1 MEKEYFK
8 GQSGFL
14 ADYKKAVKDPDFDS
28 QKVLEDVLAQLDLP
42 ENGEAATYVVAGSKT
57 KSGRPMKF
65 PFKKEMV
72 AQDQEATISDEF
84 FYEGAPFEFDLR
96 DEEQL

>member
-14 ADYKKAVKDPDFDS
+14 ADYKKVAKEPFDS
-28 QKVLEDVLAQLDLP
+28 QKVIEAVLAQLDLP
-42 ENGEAATYVVAGSKT
+42 ENAETATFVLAGSQT
-57 KSGRPMKF
+57 KNGRSIKF

-72 AQDQEATISDEF
+72 AQDQEATVSDEF
-84 FYEGAPFEFDLR
+84 FYEGEPFEFDLR
-96 DEEQL
+96 DEEQR